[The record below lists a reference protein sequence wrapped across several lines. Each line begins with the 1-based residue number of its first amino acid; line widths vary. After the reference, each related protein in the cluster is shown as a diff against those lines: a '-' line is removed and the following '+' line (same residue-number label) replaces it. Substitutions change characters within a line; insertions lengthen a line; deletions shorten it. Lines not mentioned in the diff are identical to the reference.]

1 MAGTLPGRRM
11 QTADRARASLRCAVQ
26 ELSSSIKEKPQMEPR
41 VVVTGIGLVT
51 PLGLDRQSTWSA
63 LLDGESG
70 IDYISSFDAEGFT
83 TRIAAEAKG
92 FEPAGLLGKKE
103 ARRLDRF
110 SQFAAVA
117 SLEAMEHADLK
128 MEDED
133 ADRVAVMIGSGVGG
147 IITITD
153 QHTVMQKRGPTRV
166 SPFLVPMM
174 LPDMAA
180 GQVSMMIGAKGP
192 NFSIVSACAT
202 GADSIGEAA
211 EMIRRG
217 RVDVALAGGTEAAIC
232 PIGVAGF
239 NSCMALSSRNDDPT
253 AASRPFDAGRDGFVL
268 GEGAGVLVIESEQ
281 HAKDRGATIIA
292 ELAGYG
298 SSSDAHHVTQP
309 HPEGEGA
316 ARAMKY
322 AMAQAEMQPEDISY
336 INAHG
341 TSTPLND
348 KFETIA
354 MKRVFGDHAY
364 KVPISSTKS
373 MTGHLLG
380 AAGGIEAAF
389 AVMAI
394 KESAI
399 PPTINLEEP
408 DPDCDLNYTP
418 HTPLRGRVPT
428 AMSNVFGFGGH
439 NASLLFRESV
449 N

>member
-1 MAGTLPGRRM
+1 
-11 QTADRARASLRCAVQ
+11 
-26 ELSSSIKEKPQMEPR
+26 METR

-51 PLGLDRQSTWSA
+51 PVGLDRKSTWKA

-83 TRIAAEAKG
+83 SRIAAEVKG
-92 FEPAGLLGKKE
+92 FEPAGLIGKKE

-110 SQFAAVA
+110 SQLAAVA
-117 SLEAMEHADLK
+117 SLEALDHAAIK
-128 MEDED
+128 MENEE

-153 QHTVMQKRGPTRV
+153 QHTILQQRGPTRV

-174 LPDMAA
+174 LPDMAS
-180 GQVSMMIGAKGP
+180 GKVSMMIGAKGP

-211 EMIRRG
+211 EMIKRG
-217 RVDVALAGGTEAAIC
+217 RVDVAIAGGTEAAIC

-239 NSCMALSSRNDDPT
+239 NSCMALSTRNEDPT

-268 GEGAGVLVIESEQ
+268 GEGAGVLVIESEE
-281 HAKDRGATIIA
+281 HAKARGATIIA

-298 SSSDAHHVTQP
+298 ASSDAHHVTQP

-316 ARAMKY
+316 ARAMSH
-322 AMAQAEMQPEDISY
+322 ALAQADMQPGDISY

-354 MKRVFGDHAY
+354 MKRVFGEHAF

-389 AVMAI
+389 AVMSI
-394 KESAI
+394 SESAI

-418 HTPLRGRVPT
+418 HTPLRGHVPT

-439 NASLLFRESV
+439 NASLVFKELV